1 MSGRSRIR
9 LSWTLRKLKQDR
21 VVGGEEVVGEVL
33 AQSAG
38 RCAAAL
44 ALFTPATKTSGRFLV
59 SSPIPWAWIL
69 PAVFLQSL
77 QKIAAPAPAPAQCL
91 EGYFPKR
98 YENGILRHT
107 NGCFCQTAGECSIF
121 VALYSNEEKCFWS
134 VVAPRAS
141 PMWTSNV
148 ADGWVELTEATR
160 QTASVA
166 SGWEQ

>member
-21 VVGGEEVVGEVL
+21 VVGGEEVAGEVL
-33 AQSAG
+33 GQLAG

-44 ALFTPATKTSGRFLV
+44 ALFTPAQKTGGRFLV

-69 PAVFLQSL
+69 PAASLKSL
-77 QKIAAPAPAPAQCL
+77 QMNPARCL
-91 EGYFPKR
+91 EGYFAKR
-98 YENGILRHT
+98 YENGVSRHT
-107 NGCFCQTAGECSIF
+107 NGCFCQRAGGCSIF

-134 VVAPRAS
+134 FVTPRAS
-141 PMWTSNV
+141 PVWTSNV

-166 SGWEQ
+166 SGWKQ